1 MSVTL
6 CPQRASQGVWWQLL
20 WLVFCLNTLLFPEDS
35 NTDRP
40 DASAVYLHDFQRF
53 LLHEQQ
59 VRGASPL
66 PPNCHLPCDCLKHG
80 GSLSRATLVSQT
92 LEREQPHLGPFPRR
106 RPRKGTARAVQGPGV
121 VCPPTRWCL
130 FPLPACGTC
139 PFPGSL
145 PWLMGRWDLADE
157 PARSSRG

>member
-1 MSVTL
+1 M
-6 CPQRASQGVWWQLL
+6 QGVWWQLL

-66 PPNCHLPCDCLKHG
+66 LPSCHLPCDCLKHG
-80 GSLSRATLVSQT
+80 GSVQG
-92 LEREQPHLGPFPRR
+92 HLGVSDSGKRTASSEPLSQAQTEEGDSKSRPGSGGGVSPDQVVSVPRPGVSR
-106 RPRKGTARAVQGPGV
+106 VSLSWKPSLVDGKMGPG
-121 VCPPTRWCL
+121 RR
-130 FPLPACGTC
+130 ACQV
-139 PFPGSL
+139 L
-145 PWLMGRWDLADE
+145 
-157 PARSSRG
+157 